1 MNDYEG
7 LNLPQLLDLM
17 RELVLPEPVSR
28 TPEGPGWWIF
38 LGWLVAVIVIIARGL
53 VARHRR
59 NRYRREAI
67 ARLAAISRSAN
78 NNPSA
83 AAADIAVLLKQA
95 ALVAYPRADVA
106 ALYGEDWA
114 RFLNE
119 SARHDPAVTEVSA
132 RLATAA
138 YKPGADG
145 RELVSGA
152 RRWIEV
158 HRA

>member
-1 MNDYEG
+1 MNEYEG
-7 LNLPQLLDLM
+7 LNLPQLLELM
-17 RELVLPEPVSR
+17 HELVFPEPVSR
-28 TPEGPGWWIF
+28 MLEGPGWWIF
-38 LGWLVAVIVIIARGL
+38 FGWLVAVIVIVARSL

-67 ARLAAISRSAN
+67 ARLAAIERSAN
-78 NNPSA
+78 DNPAGA
-83 AAADIAVLLKQA
+83 ASDIAVLLKQA

-119 SARHDPAVTEVSA
+119 SASNDPVVTDVSA
-132 RLATAA
+132 RIARAA
-138 YKPGADG
+138 YRPDTDG
-145 RELVSGA
+145 RELIAGA
-152 RRWIEV
+152 RRWIKV